1 MRFYIFLY
9 GSMIFYIDSLGKQQH
24 EHSWNNG
31 APLPLNFRLSKHSEQ
46 HFSSHLGILALE
58 FQDCQKKKREHRERE
73 RTPAIICNLFP
84 ETQRRDRADA
94 GCHGMVAWRGE
105 IPSRSLKTLTGL
117 VISTFPHF
125 LFIFFDFD
133 TCPHSTMSTFHVFD
147 TFCLTEI
154 VTEEAGDGHQ
164 DPLRHEEGG
173 RFSKRFKDFL

>member
-1 MRFYIFLY
+1 MKQRRSTSIKLQTKQTLRAAFFQPS
-9 GSMIFYIDSLGKQQH
+9 GNFGLGVP
-24 EHSWNNG
+24 G
-31 APLPLNFRLSKHSEQ
+31 LPEEKERAQ
-46 HFSSHLGILALE
+46 
-58 FQDCQKKKREHRERE
+58 RE